1 MGSSPSANLLGAS
14 GKDVKQCHFLKTFC
28 SASFSMRILSRDCN
42 QIFESVDVERQT
54 RIGNGI
60 HSKSRLLCCSKM
72 CAKAPSSIRRCD
84 NVRRLSHQY
93 IGSTLHGRGQDNLL
107 GGGCN
112 RAKFSQI
119 PWF

>member
-1 MGSSPSANLLGAS
+1 FYPIMGSSPSANLLGAS

-28 SASFSMRILSRDCN
+28 STSFSMRIPSRDSD

-54 RIGNGI
+54 WIGDGI
-60 HSKSRLLCCSKM
+60 HSKSCLLCCSKM

-84 NVRRLSHQY
+84 DVRRLSHQY

-107 GGGCN
+107 GDASH
-112 RAKFSQI
+112 RV
-119 PWF
+119 

>member
-1 MGSSPSANLLGAS
+1 MSSKAGTDLLGAS

-28 SASFSMRILSRDCN
+28 SASFSMRILSRDSD
-42 QIFESVDVERQT
+42 QILESIDVERQT

-60 HSKSRLLCCSKM
+60 RSKSRLLCCSKM
-72 CAKAPSSIRRCD
+72 SAKAPSSIRRCD

-107 GGGCN
+107 N
-112 RAKFSQI
+112 SASQRV
-119 PWF
+119 